1 MASSRNNNCNRNATI
16 RVDVAVNN
24 TKAFSVAMELQQGVS
39 FELLPNNKILLAFF
53 AEVIMLLI
61 EQIFTDLCVFRTA
74 VDNNKY

>member
-1 MASSRNNNCNRNATI
+1 MASSRNNNCHKNATI

>member
-1 MASSRNNNCNRNATI
+1 VASSRNNNCNRNATI